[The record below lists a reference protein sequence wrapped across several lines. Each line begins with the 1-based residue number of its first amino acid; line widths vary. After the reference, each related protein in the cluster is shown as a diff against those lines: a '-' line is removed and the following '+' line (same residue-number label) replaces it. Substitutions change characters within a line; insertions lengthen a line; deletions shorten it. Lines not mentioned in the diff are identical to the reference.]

1 MIKKKITKNTLSLTL
16 TPNKSSTVQQ
26 NLIFFGFLSV
36 ICMTYAIGFYVLGE
50 TMILP
55 YAGLE
60 ILILFLVL
68 KANRNW
74 LNQSEKIEL
83 DKLYVKLKKGK
94 NDLIFDRFLSKFS
107 IVDHKTKKRIFITSD
122 KKKVEIGS
130 FLTEEEIEELITLL
144 KKKVQDLNFS

>member
-1 MIKKKITKNTLSLTL
+1 MIKKKITKNTLFLTL

-36 ICMTYAIGFYVLGE
+36 ICMTFAIGFFVLGA

-55 YAGLE
+55 FAGLE

-83 DKLYVKLKKGK
+83 DKLYVKIKKGK

-130 FLTEEEIEELITLL
+130 FLNEEEIEELITLL

>member
-36 ICMTYAIGFYVLGE
+36 ICMTFAIGFFVLGA

-55 YAGLE
+55 LAGLE

-130 FLTEEEIEELITLL
+130 FLNEEEIEELITLL

>member
-16 TPNKSSTVQQ
+16 TPNKSSTGQQ

-36 ICMTYAIGFYVLGE
+36 ICMTFAIGFFVVGA

-55 YAGLE
+55 FAGLE

-130 FLTEEEIEELITLL
+130 FLNEEEIEELITLL

>member
-36 ICMTYAIGFYVLGE
+36 ICMTFAIGFFVLGA

-55 YAGLE
+55 FAGLE

-130 FLTEEEIEELITLL
+130 FLNEEEIEELITLL

>member
-36 ICMTYAIGFYVLGE
+36 ICLTFAIGFFVLGA

-55 YAGLE
+55 FAGLE

-130 FLTEEEIEELITLL
+130 FLNEEEIEELITLL

>member
-36 ICMTYAIGFYVLGE
+36 ICMTFAIGFFVLGA
-50 TMILP
+50 TMIIP
-55 YAGLE
+55 FAGLE

-122 KKKVEIGS
+122 KEKVEIGS
-130 FLTEEEIEELITLL
+130 FLNEEEIEELITLL

>member
-1 MIKKKITKNTLSLTL
+1 MIKKRITKDALLLTL

-36 ICMTYAIGFYVLGE
+36 ICMTFAIGFFVLGA

-55 YAGLE
+55 FAGLE

-130 FLTEEEIEELITLL
+130 FLNEEEIEELITLL

>member
-36 ICMTYAIGFYVLGE
+36 ICMTFAIGFFVLGA

-55 YAGLE
+55 FAGLE

-107 IVDHKTKKRIFITSD
+107 IVDHKTKKRIFIKSD

-130 FLTEEEIEELITLL
+130 FLNEEEIEELITLL

>member
-1 MIKKKITKNTLSLTL
+1 MIKKKITKNTLFLTL

-36 ICMTYAIGFYVLGE
+36 ICMTFAIGFFVLGA

-55 YAGLE
+55 FAGLE

-122 KKKVEIGS
+122 KEKVEIGS
-130 FLTEEEIEELITLL
+130 FLNEEEIEELITLL

>member
-1 MIKKKITKNTLSLTL
+1 MIKKKITKNTISLTL

-36 ICMTYAIGFYVLGE
+36 ICMTFAIGFFVLGA

-55 YAGLE
+55 FAGLE

-130 FLTEEEIEELITLL
+130 FLNEEEIEELITLL

>member
-36 ICMTYAIGFYVLGE
+36 ICMTFAVGFFVLGA

-55 YAGLE
+55 FAGLE

-130 FLTEEEIEELITLL
+130 FLNEEEIEELITLL

>member
-36 ICMTYAIGFYVLGE
+36 ICMTFAIGFFVLGA

-55 YAGLE
+55 FAGLE

-74 LNQSEKIEL
+74 LNQSEKIDL

-130 FLTEEEIEELITLL
+130 FLNEEEIEELITLL

>member
-1 MIKKKITKNTLSLTL
+1 MIKKKITKNTLSLPL

-36 ICMTYAIGFYVLGE
+36 ICMTFAIGFFVLGA

-55 YAGLE
+55 FAGLE

-130 FLTEEEIEELITLL
+130 FLNEEEIEELITLL